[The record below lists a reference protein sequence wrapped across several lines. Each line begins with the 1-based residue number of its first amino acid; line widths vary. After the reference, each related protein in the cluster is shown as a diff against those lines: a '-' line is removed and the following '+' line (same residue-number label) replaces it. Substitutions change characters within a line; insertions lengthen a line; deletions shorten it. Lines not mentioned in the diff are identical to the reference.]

1 MASVAQ
7 FLNYVLEAAAPI
19 STPLCW
25 AADPSL
31 LIVVEVGGWE
41 AQDRI
46 PGGGREEMP
55 MATEAAAL
63 AAAAVQDCW

>member
-1 MASVAQ
+1 MVNDVHAKSR

-19 STPLCW
+19 SSPLCW

-31 LIVVEVGGWE
+31 LIVEVGGWE

-55 MATEAAAL
+55 MATEAAA
-63 AAAAVQDCW
+63 AVQDCW